1 MGESRFFNFNVEL
14 YKDSDQKMHV
24 YIASD
29 NSSGCDYLCKN
40 VKEVKENIYNYVD
53 DYMSLLE
60 GEDKEW

>member
-1 MGESRFFNFNVEL
+1 MSESKFFNFSVEL
-14 YKDSDQKMHV
+14 YRDSEQKMHV

-29 NSSGCDYLCKN
+29 NSSGCDYRCKN